1 MLKLVENH
9 AWRKLINCSRRGTD
23 FPWVRWSGIGFAE
36 WSPGIFCVSLYTGSF
51 LLCQCVVPYSSSQD
65 FSSGLIKNKC
75 MLPCREM
82 RGWECGNF
90 WHLKFCF
97 SVQILERDFYSV
109 AKRLSRPNSNHWNIS
124 LCGWVASCTFNQMR
138 GLCDSPKALLQSP
151 AKGTQFL
158 WWPHLGYFSEKQRPF
173 LAHCVFERNSM
184 KLKRCHMASQVLWY
198 AWTIL
203 PALLM
208 WSGQRSGGALHAV
221 LPLWIVP
228 RWPVPSDHPDRWM
241 NSSRSLC
248 RMET

>member
-1 MLKLVENH
+1 
-9 AWRKLINCSRRGTD
+9 
-23 FPWVRWSGIGFAE
+23 
-36 WSPGIFCVSLYTGSF
+36 
-51 LLCQCVVPYSSSQD
+51 
-65 FSSGLIKNKC
+65 
-75 MLPCREM
+75 M

-90 WHLKFCF
+90 WHLKFRF

-138 GLCDSPKALLQSP
+138 GLCDSPKSLQSP

-203 PALLM
+203 LALLM
-208 WSGQRSGGALHAV
+208 WSSQRSGGALHAV

-241 NSSRSLC
+241 NSSRSLMQNGDLVLPIRSKSPKARC
-248 RMET
+248 SSLVLPSQSCSLLNYGIDPHWHTNAFRYGLHTVLCEAAVKKQTNKTCLWQFTA